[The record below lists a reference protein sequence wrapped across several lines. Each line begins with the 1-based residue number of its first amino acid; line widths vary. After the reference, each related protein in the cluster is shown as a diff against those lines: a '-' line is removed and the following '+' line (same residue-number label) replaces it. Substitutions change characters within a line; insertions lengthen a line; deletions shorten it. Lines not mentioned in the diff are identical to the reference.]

1 MRRLHTVLSTALF
14 PGFSRAARWRRCCA
28 PVAVAALLSAG
39 PAWANM
45 EGYPA
50 KEINFVINFG
60 AGGNTDV
67 TARTIGKAMEEVLK
81 KPVIPVNKGGAQ
93 GTLGVGY
100 LAKQKPDGYT
110 LGLASYTSMTL
121 SPQIMKL
128 DYKLDDFEYIAGVA
142 RYRYGM
148 VVRADSPYRNIADL
162 VAASKTGKG
171 VFYSSPAFPNSTP
184 FMELAKQT
192 GGKFEEITYKSGPET
207 IGAVLGGQVDASVLN
222 PSDVLPHIQA
232 GKLRMI
238 ASASPMRWVELPE
251 VPTIQEQGH
260 NITAD
265 SWMGMAFPKGTPKAL
280 RDRMEQSVLAIMKTP
295 AIAEAFARIG
305 IDPVALSGAE
315 YRQKLVEAIPQMREA
330 AKSANLPIVNPNYP
344 N

>member
-1 MRRLHTVLSTALF
+1 MRRI
-14 PGFSRAARWRRCCA
+14 AASLRFHRFCA
-28 PVAVAALLSAG
+28 PVMLAALLPMAN
-39 PAWANM
+39 AWANADT
-45 EGYPA
+45 YPA

-67 TARTIGKAMEEVLK
+67 TARTIGKAMEDALK
-81 KPVIPVNKGGAQ
+81 KPVIPINKGGAQ

-128 DYKLDDFEYIAGVA
+128 DYKLDDFDYIAGVA

-148 VVRADSPYRNIADL
+148 VVRADSPYKNMEDL
-162 VAASKTGKG
+162 IAASKTGKG

-184 FMELAKQT
+184 FMELNKQT

-251 VPTIQEQGH
+251 VPTIQEQGY
-260 NITAD
+260 NIVAD
-265 SWMGMAFPKGTPKAL
+265 SWIGIAFPKGTPKDI
-280 RDRMEQSVLAIMKTP
+280 RDKMEKTVLEIMKTQT
-295 AIAEAFARIG
+295 IADAFARIG
-305 IDPVALSGAE
+305 IDPVAMGGAE
-315 YRQKLVEAIPQMREA
+315 YRQKLVNAIPQMREA
-330 AKSANLPIVNPNYP
+330 AKAANLAIVNPNYP